1 MQELIETI
9 QCAAAQDAT
18 PEARA
23 AGAEA
28 ARRLAALLEP
38 SPASTQTAASAGPVA
53 GIAELA
59 AVLRGVPMDQ
69 LLDMAIVK
77 LRAVVPAQS
86 IPRVEPLSI
95 PLIPVRR
102 P

>member
-1 MQELIETI
+1 MQELLEII
-9 QCAAAQDAT
+9 HHAVAPDAT
-18 PEARA
+18 AETRM

-38 SPASTQTAASAGPVA
+38 NQLPTQPVDAAAPVA

-77 LRAVVPAQS
+77 LRAAVPAEQQ
-86 IPRVEPLSI
+86 PRVERLSI

>member
-9 QCAAAQDAT
+9 HRAVGEDAT
-18 PEARA
+18 PEMRA

-38 SPASTQTAASAGPVA
+38 SQPTAQAQPPTSPVA

-69 LLDMAIVK
+69 LLDMAIVT
-77 LRAVVPAQS
+77 LRAAVPAES
-86 IPRVEPLSI
+86 LPRVERLSI
-95 PLIPVRR
+95 PLIPV
-102 P
+102 